1 MQLNIQSVKEC
12 ELRQNGKQLE
22 VRPHYITRRYAEFAA
37 AIVGINE
44 TFPHEQMNRLLAVLQ
59 EEVESL
65 ILRLASKFPGRRDQL
80 LFLINNYDVVMSIII
95 ERTKDDSKESETFR
109 EQLKSRSDEFAE
121 QMLEQHFGALIGWLK
136 EAERKLDAGDIEG
149 LRQEER
155 RVSNI
160 IQTFSADWKK
170 SLDQIN
176 GEIMTSFPNL
186 KLGTGILQ
194 QSLTLLVQYYH
205 RFSRVLGVAPLSQIP
220 AAAQLINIHQ
230 LMVEV
235 KKYKTRF

>member
-1 MQLNIQSVKEC
+1 
-12 ELRQNGKQLE
+12 
-22 VRPHYITRRYAEFAA
+22 
-37 AIVGINE
+37 
-44 TFPHEQMNRLLAVLQ
+44 
-59 EEVESL
+59 VESL

-136 EAERKLDAGDIEG
+136 DAERKLDAGDIEG
-149 LRQEER
+149 LRQEEK

-176 GEIMTSFPNL
+176 GLAIALLTVVLFKLSSGEIMTSFPNL

-235 KKYKTRF
+235 KKYKPSF